1 MKETFQ
7 IAEFNEIVQNPND
20 KTILTVNTYR
30 RGTID
35 IMNKKSFEL
44 KFNSK
49 EQCQSMCGKIE
60 DLKKQAK
67 RFIDVRPG
75 SEHIGHQ
82 FKRYE
87 HFITSEAQVF
97 VKYFKNLK
105 IFSARTRITSSV
117 ASVTTFSE
125 ESSWMEL
132 IVKTAGKSFI

>member
-97 VKYFKNLK
+97 DQ
-105 IFSARTRITSSV
+105 IF
-117 ASVTTFSE
+117 
-125 ESSWMEL
+125 
-132 IVKTAGKSFI
+132 